1 MRYRWREHR
10 PKQCFINANTYSPYV
25 IVIRIFAYILGIT
38 GVVGTLVPFLKYD
51 DWWIR
56 GFDYP
61 RQQLLFILGLSALLW
76 IFSRHENTWVNW
88 LIFSILLLATL
99 YQAYRILPYT
109 KVWNRDARDAERS
122 EQTDGHL
129 SLMVSNVLQTNRR
142 TDLVIDLVKEQ
153 RPDIL
158 LTVETN
164 AWWEEKLAEGLDELF
179 PYRVNVPLENLY
191 GMHLWS
197 RIELI
202 DPEVKYRIKDDIPSI
217 DTHIE
222 LANGREVDLRFLHP
236 MPPSPTE
243 AYASTGRDAELC
255 MVGLE
260 IKEQPKRT
268 VVVAGDMNDV
278 AWSHSSRL
286 FQRLS
291 GLLDPRRGRGL
302 FSTFHAEHRLLRWPL
317 DHVFHSPDLTVLEL
331 KRLPYVGSDHF
342 PVLIRLSYEPE
353 QDEGQEERPDRE
365 DMQEAEKTIDMGKR
379 EEDHAV
385 IKGQD

>member
-1 MRYRWREHR
+1 M
-10 PKQCFINANTYSPYV
+10 
-25 IVIRIFAYILGIT
+25 IVVRILAYTLGII
-38 GVVGTLVPFLKYD
+38 GIVGTLVPFLKYD

-61 RQQLLFILGLSALLW
+61 RQQLVGILGLSAVLW
-76 IFSRHENTWVNW
+76 VFSRHESNWVNW
-88 LIFSILLLATL
+88 LILSVLLMAAL
-99 YQAYRILPYT
+99 YQTYRILPYT
-109 KVWNRDARDAERS
+109 KVWSRDARNAQRTERA
-122 EQTDGHL
+122 DGHL

-142 TDLVIDLVKEQ
+142 TDLVIDVVREQ
-153 RPDIL
+153 QPDIL

-164 AWWEEKLAEGLDELF
+164 KWWEEKLAEGLDEMF

-217 DTHIE
+217 DTRIR
-222 LANGREVDLRFLHP
+222 LANDREVHLHFLHP
-236 MPPSPTE
+236 MPPSPSE

-255 MVGLE
+255 IVGME
-260 IKEQPKRT
+260 VKEHPERT
-268 VVVAGDMNDV
+268 VIVAGDMNDV

-317 DHVFHSPDLTVLEL
+317 DHVFHSPDLAVLEL

-342 PVLIRLSYEPE
+342 PVIIRLSYEPE
-353 QDEGQEERPDRE
+353 ADRGQDEKPDQDDLE
-365 DMQEAEKTIDMGKR
+365 EAEETIDLGER
-379 EEDHAV
+379 QEDNAV